1 MIHTCSPI
9 QKDTKP
15 DRIFI
20 NEEEENIA
28 WTTSIIVKKEIPIFQ
43 EKNNGIIGAS
53 IISNNPSIYN
63 KITSGTNITYNNQII
78 KFNII

>member
-1 MIHTCSPI
+1 MNSPI
-9 QKDTKP
+9 QQKSNP

-20 NEEEENIA
+20 NEEEQNIA

-53 IISNNPSIYN
+53 IISNNPTIYN
-63 KITSGTNITYNNQII
+63 KITSGTNIKYNNQII
-78 KFNII
+78 KLNII